1 MTTSIAILGGL
12 IGAVLGWIASA
23 ASALLLSGYY
33 GISDFEGARAMG
45 SIFFFGPMGGLVGL
59 VTGVWLALRLRTG
72 QAVGGKALALRVP
85 VVLAALCGL
94 AAAVIGVLYWYSP
107 ILNPNGASPRLA
119 FEIRLPSGVTPSA
132 TGLDV
137 SLFTERNTMPAT
149 LAATQLRDGDRIV
162 LSGDVE
168 LAYRSSWRILEL
180 KIPGTPEHI
189 FVLRLSAR
197 PGHDRAFRDWEPVSN
212 VGNGT
217 DHPRLATDA
226 DAYEIRYRV
235 IWLGE
240 DE

>member
-1 MTTSIAILGGL
+1 MTTFIAILGGL
-12 IGAVLGWIASA
+12 IGAALGWIAA
-23 ASALLLSGYY
+23 AALALFLSSTY
-33 GISDFEGARAMG
+33 GVSDFEGARAMG
-45 SIFFFGPMGGLVGL
+45 AIFFVGPMGGLVGL
-59 VTGVWLALRLRTG
+59 IAGVWLALRLRTG

-85 VVLAALCGL
+85 VVLAAISGL
-94 AAAVIGVLYWYSP
+94 VAAVIGVLYWYSP

-119 FEIRLPSGVTPSA
+119 FEIRLPPGVAPPA

-149 LAATQLRDGDRIV
+149 LAGLQRRDGDRLV

-168 LAYRSSWRILEL
+168 LTYRSSWRLLEF
-180 KIPGTPEHI
+180 KMPDKPEQI

-197 PGHDRAFRDWEPVSN
+197 PGHDRAFRDWEHVSS

-226 DAYEIRYRV
+226 DAYDIRYRV
-235 IWLGE
+235 IWPGE
-240 DE
+240 DD